1 MRSDLPRKNENAMK
15 NLSVARNGVDGKKRR
30 VVVVTGA
37 SAGLGRS
44 IVREFARKGADLA
57 LIARGIEGLEGARK
71 EVEEAGGRALIF
83 PIDIADADAVEKA
96 AEETERTLGPIDVWV
111 NNAMNSVFSPV
122 KEMTP
127 ADYKRVT
134 EVTYLGHVYG
144 ALSALKRMLPRDHG
158 AIIFVG
164 SALAYRGIPL
174 QSAYCGAKHAIEG
187 FFDSLRTELMHDGSH
202 VKISMVQLPA
212 MNTTQF
218 KFVKTR
224 LPRKPRPMG
233 TIYQPEVAA
242 EVIEYASR
250 HPRREFYVGWPT
262 VKAIV
267 GNKIA
272 PWYAD
277 WVLSRNGV
285 DGQMTTEPEDPER
298 KHNLYEPLP
307 GDHGAHGTFDA
318 KSKDFSVV
326 TWASMHRG
334 AVAASLLLFAG
345 AVFLANK

>member
-1 MRSDLPRKNENAMK
+1 MEIQSNAE
-15 NLSVARNGVDGKKRR
+15 GHRR

-44 IVREFARKGADLA
+44 IARQFAKSGADVA
-57 LIARGIEGLEGARK
+57 LLARGVDGLEAARK
-71 EVEEAGGRALIF
+71 EVEALGGKALVF
-83 PIDIADADAVEKA
+83 PLDVADADAVERA
-96 AEETERTLGPIDVWV
+96 TEEIERQLGPIDVWV
-111 NNAMNSVFSPV
+111 NNAMNSVFSPI

-127 ADYKRVT
+127 EDYKRVT
-134 EVTYLGHVYG
+134 EVTYLGQVYG
-144 ALSALKRMLPRDHG
+144 CLSALRRMLPRDRG
-158 AIIFVG
+158 SIIFVG

-174 QSAYCGAKHAIEG
+174 QSAYCAAKHATEG
-187 FFDSLRTELMHDGSH
+187 FFDSLRTELMHDKSN
-202 VKISMVQLPA
+202 VRISMVQLPA

-250 HPRREFYVGWPT
+250 NRRREYYVGWPT

-272 PWYAD
+272 PWFAD
-277 WVLSRNGV
+277 WVLSRNGYE
-285 DGQMTTEPEDPER
+285 GQMTEEPEDPGR
-298 KHNLYEPLP
+298 RHNLWEPLP
-307 GDHGAHGTFDA
+307 GDHGAHGTFDDQS
-318 KSKDFSVV
+318 KSFSVV
-326 TWASMHRG
+326 TWASLNKF
-334 AVAASLLLFAG
+334 AVAASLLAFAG
-345 AVFLANK
+345 ALALAGRINSH

>member
-1 MRSDLPRKNENAMK
+1 MDNLRVVGNENIE
-15 NLSVARNGVDGKKRR
+15 DGRRRR
-30 VVVVTGA
+30 VVVITGA
-37 SAGLGRS
+37 SAGLGRAV
-44 IVREFARKGADLA
+44 VREFAKKGADIA
-57 LIARGIEGLEGARK
+57 LIARGIEGLEGAKK
-71 EVEEAGGRALIF
+71 EVEDAGGRALVF
-83 PIDIADADAVEKA
+83 PIDVADAEAVEKA
-96 AEETERTLGPIDVWV
+96 AEDIEKKLGPIDVWV

-122 KEMTP
+122 REMT
-127 ADYKRVT
+127 AEDYKRVT
-134 EVTYLGHVYG
+134 DVTYLGQVYG
-144 ALSALKRMLPRDHG
+144 TLSALKRMMRRDRG
-158 AIIFVG
+158 TIVFVG

-187 FFDSLRTELMHDGSH
+187 FYDSLRTELMHDGSKI
-202 VKISMVQLPA
+202 KISMVQLPA

-224 LPRKPRPMG
+224 LPFKPRPMG

-277 WVLSRNGV
+277 WVLSRNGY
-285 DGQMTTEPEDPER
+285 DGQMTKEPEDPNR
-298 KHNLYEPLP
+298 KNNLWEPLP
-307 GDHGAHGTFDA
+307 GDHGAHGNFESQ
-318 KSKDFSVV
+318 SKDFSVV
-326 TWASMHRG
+326 TWASLHKG
-334 AVAASLLLFAG
+334 AVAATLLFFAG
-345 AVFLANK
+345 ALFLANKSI

>member
-1 MRSDLPRKNENAMK
+1 MK
-15 NLSVARNGVDGKKRR
+15 NADIEKVRRR

-44 IVREFARKGADLA
+44 IVQEFAKKGADVA
-57 LIARGIEGLEGARK
+57 LIARGVEGLEAAKR
-71 EVEEAGGRALIF
+71 EVEEAGGRALVF
-83 PIDIADADAVEKA
+83 PIDVADAGAVENAA
-96 AEETERTLGPIDVWV
+96 AETEQKLGPIDVWV

-122 KEMTP
+122 KEMN
-127 ADYKRVT
+127 AEEYKRVT
-134 EVTYLGHVYG
+134 EVTYLGQVYG
-144 ALSALKRMLPRDHG
+144 ALSALKRMLPRNRG
-158 AIIFVG
+158 SIIFVG

-174 QSAYCGAKHAIEG
+174 QSAYCAAKHAVEG
-187 FFDSLRTELMHDGSH
+187 FYDSLRTELMHDGSN

-224 LPRKPRPMG
+224 LPNKPRPMG
-233 TIYQPEVAA
+233 TIYQPEIAA

-277 WVLSRNGV
+277 WVLARNGF
-285 DGQMTTEPEDPER
+285 DGQMTDEPEDADR
-298 KHNLYEPLP
+298 KHNLWDPLP
-307 GDHGAHGTFDA
+307 GDHGAHGRFDDKA
-318 KSKDFSVV
+318 KNFSAV
-326 TWASMHRG
+326 TWASLHKG
-334 AVAASLLLFAG
+334 AVAASLLLVAG
-345 AVFLANK
+345 AVLLANRTLS

>member
-1 MRSDLPRKNENAMK
+1 ME
-15 NLSVARNGVDGKKRR
+15 NLSSSVKEKR

-37 SAGLGRS
+37 SAGLGRA
-44 IVREFARKGADLA
+44 IAREFAKKGADLA
-57 LIARGIEGLEGARK
+57 LIARGVEGLEGAKR
-71 EVEEAGGRALIF
+71 EVEREGGRALIF
-83 PIDIADADAVEKA
+83 PIDVADAEAMERA
-96 AEETERTLGPIDVWV
+96 ARETEEKLGPIDVWV

-127 ADYKRVT
+127 EDYKRVT
-134 EVTYLGHVYG
+134 EVTYLGQVYG
-144 ALSALKRMLPRDHG
+144 ALSALKRMQPRNKG
-158 AIIFVG
+158 SIIFVG

-174 QSAYCGAKHAIEG
+174 QSAYCASKHAIEG
-187 FFDSLRTELMHDGSH
+187 FFDSLRTELLHDKSA

-224 LPRKPRPMG
+224 LPFKPRPMG
-233 TIYQPEVAA
+233 TIYQPEIAA

-250 HPRREFYVGWPT
+250 HNRREYYVGWPT

-277 WVLSRNGV
+277 WVLSRNGFQ
-285 DGQMTTEPEDPER
+285 GQMTSEPEDPHR

-307 GDHGAHGTFDA
+307 GDHGAHGNFDEQA
-318 KSKDFSVV
+318 KDFSAVA
-326 TWASMHRG
+326 WASLHKG
-334 AVAASLLLFAG
+334 AIAASLLFFAG
-345 AVFLANK
+345 AFLLVSKNMNGKLLQQ

>member
-1 MRSDLPRKNENAMK
+1 MK
-15 NLSVARNGVDGKKRR
+15 NSDMERVRRR

-44 IVREFARKGADLA
+44 IVREFAKKGADLA
-57 LIARGIEGLEGARK
+57 LIARGVEGLEAAKR
-71 EVEEAGGRALIF
+71 EVEAAGGRALVF
-83 PIDIADADAVEKA
+83 PVDIADAEAVENAA
-96 AEETERTLGPIDVWV
+96 AETEQKLGPIDVWV

-127 ADYKRVT
+127 EEYRRVT
-134 EVTYLGHVYG
+134 EVTYLGQVYG
-144 ALSALKRMLPRDHG
+144 ALSALKRMLARDRG
-158 AIIFVG
+158 SIIFVG

-174 QSAYCGAKHAIEG
+174 QSAYCAAKHAIEG
-187 FFDSLRTELMHDGSH
+187 FYDSLRTELMHDGSN

-224 LPRKPRPMG
+224 LPNKPRPMG
-233 TIYQPEVAA
+233 TIYQPEIAA
-242 EVIEYASR
+242 GVIEYASR

-277 WVLSRNGV
+277 WVLARNGF
-285 DGQMTTEPEDPER
+285 DGQMTDEPEDPNR
-298 KHNLYEPLP
+298 KHNLWDPLP
-307 GDHGAHGTFDA
+307 GDHGAHGRFDDKA
-318 KSKDFSVV
+318 KNFSAV
-326 TWASMHRG
+326 TWASLHKG
-334 AVAASLLLFAG
+334 AIAASLLFVAG
-345 AVFLANK
+345 AVLLVNRTLS

>member
-1 MRSDLPRKNENAMK
+1 MK
-15 NLSVARNGVDGKKRR
+15 DSEVEKGKRR

-44 IVREFARKGADLA
+44 IVREFAKRGADVA
-57 LIARGIEGLEGARK
+57 LIARGVEGLEAAKR
-71 EVEEAGGRALIF
+71 EVEDAGGRALVF
-83 PIDIADADAVEKA
+83 PVDVADANAVENAA
-96 AEETERTLGPIDVWV
+96 AETEQRLGPIDVWV

-122 KEMTP
+122 KEMT
-127 ADYKRVT
+127 AEEYKRVT
-134 EVTYLGHVYG
+134 DVTYLGQVYG
-144 ALSALKRMLPRDHG
+144 ALSALRRMRVRDRG
-158 AIIFVG
+158 SIIFVG

-174 QSAYCGAKHAIEG
+174 QSAYCAAKHAIEG
-187 FFDSLRTELMHDGSH
+187 FYDSLRTELMHDGSN

-224 LPRKPRPMG
+224 LPKKPRPMG
-233 TIYQPEVAA
+233 TIYQPEIAA

-277 WVLSRNGV
+277 WVLSRNGFE
-285 DGQMTTEPEDPER
+285 GQMTDEPEDPNR
-298 KHNLYEPLP
+298 KHNLWEPLP
-307 GDHGAHGTFDA
+307 GDHGAHGRFDKQA
-318 KSKDFSVV
+318 KPFSAVA
-326 TWASMHRG
+326 WASLHRG
-334 AVAASLLLFAG
+334 AVAASLLIVAG
-345 AVFLANK
+345 TLFLANRTLESNS

>member
-1 MRSDLPRKNENAMK
+1 MK
-15 NLSVARNGVDGKKRR
+15 NPDIEKQKRRR

-44 IVREFARKGADLA
+44 IVREFAKRGADVA
-57 LIARGIEGLEGARK
+57 LIARGVEGLEAAKR
-71 EVEEAGGRALIF
+71 EVEDVGGRALVF
-83 PIDIADADAVEKA
+83 PIDIADANAVENAA
-96 AEETERTLGPIDVWV
+96 AETEQKLGPIDVWV

-122 KEMTP
+122 KEMT
-127 ADYKRVT
+127 AEEYKRVT
-134 EVTYLGHVYG
+134 DVTYLGQVYG
-144 ALSALKRMLPRDHG
+144 ALSALKRMLGRDRG
-158 AIIFVG
+158 SIIFVG

-174 QSAYCGAKHAIEG
+174 QSAYCAAKHAIEG
-187 FFDSLRTELMHDGSH
+187 FYDSLRTELMHDGSN

-233 TIYQPEVAA
+233 TIYQPEIAA

-277 WVLSRNGV
+277 WVLSRNGF
-285 DGQMTTEPEDPER
+285 DGQMTDEPEDADR
-298 KHNLYEPLP
+298 KHNLWEPLP
-307 GDHGAHGTFDA
+307 GDHGAHGRFDNQA
-318 KSKDFSVV
+318 KPFSAVA
-326 TWASMHRG
+326 WASIHRG
-334 AVAASLLLFAG
+334 AVAASLLLVAG
-345 AVFLANK
+345 ALLLANRTLVSNT